1 MLIQAPTQAKI
12 AAQAP
17 VAPATP
23 APPALPG
30 QLTSITVLEEQ
41 VMYYSQQLAGLTAQ
55 RRILQRQINASSDG
69 TTRAALE
76 LKKVPLDNQIAQ
88 TEFDLASVRGQL
100 AARQTTQIGVPIR
113 GGFPPANTRRGP
125 DPDLIVGLA
134 FAFIFAVMMPI
145 SIAIARRIWRGVRPA
160 AAPRVEDTLTP
171 RFDRLEQAVDA
182 IAIEVERI
190 SEGQRFVT
198 RVLTERPGTVRQQAA
213 PESNETAGLGEA
225 KPFLALGA
233 GPIEPIRMAE
243 RQAVR
248 QSVTPH

>member
-1 MLIQAPTQAKI
+1 MPTPAPTQAKI
-12 AAQAP
+12 VQTPAAP
-17 VAPATP
+17 VAPA
-23 APPALPG
+23 APMAPLPG
-30 QLTSITVLEEQ
+30 QITSITVLQEQ
-41 VMYYSQQLAGLTAQ
+41 VLNYSQQLAGLRAQ
-55 RRILQRQINASSDG
+55 RSILQRQINASSDG

-76 LKKVPLDNQIAQ
+76 LRKVPLDNQIAQ
-88 TEFDLASVRGQL
+88 TEFDLASVRAQML
-100 AARQTTQIGVPIR
+100 SRQSQTGMPDR
-113 GGFPPANTRRGP
+113 PPFQNSRSRGP

-145 SIAIARRIWRGVRPA
+145 SIAIARRIWRGVKPA
-160 AAPRVEDTLTP
+160 AVARTEDTLSP

-182 IAIEVERI
+182 IAIEVERV

-198 RVLTERPGTVRQQAA
+198 KVLTERPGTVRQQNGQ
-213 PESNETAGLGEA
+213 ESNEAAGLGEA

-233 GPIEPIRMAE
+233 GPIEPIRMPE

>member
-1 MLIQAPTQAKI
+1 MPTLAPTQAKI
-12 AAQAP
+12 AQTP
-17 VAPATP
+17 VAPAVP
-23 APPALPG
+23 AAPFAPQPG
-30 QLTSITVLEEQ
+30 PITSITILQEQ
-41 VMYYSQQLAGLTAQ
+41 VANYSQQLAGLRAQ
-55 RRILQRQINASSDG
+55 RNILQRQISASSDG

-76 LKKVPLDNQIAQ
+76 LRKVPLENQIAQ
-88 TEFDLASVRGQL
+88 TELDLASVRAQL
-100 AARQTTQIGVPIR
+100 GSRMSQTGWPDR
-113 GGFPPANTRRGP
+113 PSFPPNSQRRGP

-145 SIAIARRIWRGVRPA
+145 SIAFARRIWRGVKPVA
-160 AAPRVEDTLTP
+160 AARTEDVLTR

-182 IAIEVERI
+182 IAIEVERV

-198 RVLTERPGTVRQQAA
+198 KVLTERPGTVRQQSA
-213 PESNETAGLGEA
+213 PESNEGAGLPDA

-233 GPIEPIRMAE
+233 GPIEPIRMPE

>member
-1 MLIQAPTQAKI
+1 MPTPAPTQAKI
-12 AAQAP
+12 VQTPVAPAVPAAP
-17 VAPATP
+17 VAP
-23 APPALPG
+23 LPG
-30 QLTSITVLEEQ
+30 QITSMTTLQEQ
-41 VMYYSQQLAGLTAQ
+41 VASYAQQLAGLRAQ
-55 RRILQRQINASSDG
+55 RSILQRQINASSDG

-76 LKKVPLDNQIAQ
+76 LRKVPLDNQIAQ
-88 TEFDLASVRGQL
+88 TEFDLASVRAQL
-100 AARQTTQIGVPIR
+100 ISRQSQTGMPDR
-113 GGFPPANTRRGP
+113 PFPQNFQRRGP

-145 SIAIARRIWRGVRPA
+145 SIAIARRIWRGVRPVA
-160 AAPRVEDTLTP
+160 AARTEDALTP

-182 IAIEVERI
+182 IAIEVERV

-198 RVLTERPGTVRQQAA
+198 KVLTERPGTIRQQTA
-213 PESNETAGLGEA
+213 PESNESAGLPDA

>member
-1 MLIQAPTQAKI
+1 MPTPAPTQAKI
-12 AAQAP
+12 VQTPVAPAVAGAP
-17 VAPATP
+17 VAP
-23 APPALPG
+23 LPG
-30 QLTSITVLEEQ
+30 QITSMTILEEQ
-41 VMYYSQQLAGLTAQ
+41 VINYSQELAGLRAQ
-55 RRILQRQINASSDG
+55 RSILQRQINASSDG

-76 LKKVPLDNQIAQ
+76 LRKVPLDNQIGQ
-88 TEFDLASVRGQL
+88 TERDLASVRAQL
-100 AARQTTQIGVPIR
+100 LSRQSRTGVPDR
-113 GGFPPANTRRGP
+113 PPFPSQQRRGP
-125 DPDLIVGLA
+125 EPDLIVGLA

-145 SIAIARRIWRGVRPA
+145 SIAIARRIWRGVKPVASART
-160 AAPRVEDTLTP
+160 EDALTP

-182 IAIEVERI
+182 IAIEVERV

-213 PESNETAGLGEA
+213 QESNDAASLGEA

>member
-1 MLIQAPTQAKI
+1 MPTPAPTQAKI
-12 AAQAP
+12 VQTPVAPAVPAAP
-17 VAPATP
+17 VAP
-23 APPALPG
+23 LPG
-30 QLTSITVLEEQ
+30 QITSMTILEEQ
-41 VMYYSQQLAGLTAQ
+41 VINYSQQLAGLRAQ
-55 RRILQRQINASSDG
+55 RSILQRQINASSDG

-76 LKKVPLDNQIAQ
+76 LRKVPLDNQIAQ
-88 TEFDLASVRGQL
+88 TEMDLASVRAQL
-100 AARQTTQIGVPIR
+100 LSRQSRTGMPDR
-113 GGFPPANTRRGP
+113 PPFPNQQRRGP

-145 SIAIARRIWRGVRPA
+145 SIAIARRIWRGVKQVASART
-160 AAPRVEDTLTP
+160 EDALTP

-182 IAIEVERI
+182 IAIEVERV

-213 PESNETAGLGEA
+213 PESNEAAGLGEA

>member
-1 MLIQAPTQAKI
+1 MPTPAPTQAKI
-12 AAQAP
+12 VQTPVTPAVPAAP
-17 VAPATP
+17 VAP
-23 APPALPG
+23 LPG
-30 QLTSITVLEEQ
+30 QITSMTILEEQ
-41 VMYYSQQLAGLTAQ
+41 VINYSQQLAGLRAQ
-55 RRILQRQINASSDG
+55 RSILQRQINASSDG

-76 LKKVPLDNQIAQ
+76 LRKVPLDNQIAQ
-88 TEFDLASVRGQL
+88 TEMDLASVRAQL
-100 AARQTTQIGVPIR
+100 LSRQSRTGMPDRPPFPIQQ
-113 GGFPPANTRRGP
+113 RRGP

-145 SIAIARRIWRGVRPA
+145 SIAIARRIWRGVRPVA
-160 AAPRVEDTLTP
+160 ARTEDTLSP

-182 IAIEVERI
+182 IAIEVERV

-213 PESNETAGLGEA
+213 QEPNDAASLGEA

>member
-1 MLIQAPTQAKI
+1 MPTPAPTQAKI
-12 AAQAP
+12 AQTP
-17 VAPATP
+17 VAPAAP
-23 APPALPG
+23 APSALPG
-30 QLTSITVLEEQ
+30 QITSISVLEEQ
-41 VMYYSQQLAGLTAQ
+41 VISYSQQLAGLTAQ
-55 RRILQRQINASSDG
+55 RRILQRQISVSTDG
-69 TTRAALE
+69 ATRAALE
-76 LKKVPLDNQIAQ
+76 LKRVPLENQIAQ
-88 TEFDLASVRGQL
+88 TEIDLASARAQL
-100 AARQTTQIGVPIR
+100 TARQTTQIGVPIR
-113 GGFPPANTRRGP
+113 NFPPMNQRRGP

-145 SIAIARRIWRGVRPA
+145 SIAIARRIWRGVKPVA
-160 AAPRVEDTLTP
+160 AARTEDVTP

-213 PESNETAGLGEA
+213 PEHNGDVAGLGEA

-248 QSVTPH
+248 QSITPH

>member
-30 QLTSITVLEEQ
+30 QITSISVLEEQ
-41 VMYYSQQLAGLTAQ
+41 VMYYAQQLAGLTAQ
-55 RRILQRQINASSDG
+55 RRILQRQISASNDG

-88 TEFDLASVRGQL
+88 TEIDLASVRAQL

-113 GGFPPANTRRGP
+113 PPMNTRRGP

-160 AAPRVEDTLTP
+160 APPRAEDTLTP

-198 RVLTERPGTVRQQAA
+198 RVLTERPGTVRQQSA
-213 PESNETAGLGEA
+213 PESNEAAGLGEA